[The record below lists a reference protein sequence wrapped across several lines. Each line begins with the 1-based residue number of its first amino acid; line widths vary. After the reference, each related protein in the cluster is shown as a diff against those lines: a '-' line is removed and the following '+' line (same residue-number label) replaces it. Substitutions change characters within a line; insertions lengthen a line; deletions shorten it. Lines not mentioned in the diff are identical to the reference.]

1 MRIRTAFALVSAL
14 AISAFAAADKILTI
28 GDNAPEFKV
37 AGFVKG
43 EKIGKI
49 EKGKTYVVEFW
60 ATWCGP
66 CIQQMPHLSEMAEK
80 FKDKVN
86 VVSVNCYDCRTKD
99 PKVKE
104 DFDVHTKRVSEW
116 VKNNDKNMRYNIVL
130 DDQNDTIGKNWMT
143 PAGQNGIPC
152 AFIVN
157 DEGKIAWIGHP
168 ANMEDPLTQVSNH
181 TWDLQAFKTKFDAGM
196 AAQRAADEARA
207 KLAMQVKAGD
217 QAAVDAYIDGS
228 KNKMQGFFDIINAG
242 LQANPEFVYQN
253 IVKYEPKIAIPGA
266 TWCSLAGALAPN
278 LKGDSKAGML
288 KISEKYANAA
298 DPKVA
303 ALIYA
308 YHARALAT
316 SGDKDAAGPWVEK
329 AKAALDTYEPATRKD
344 AIGKMI
350 EEVAKLLKGN

>member
-157 DEGKIAWIGHP
+157 DEGKMP
-168 ANMEDPLTQVSNH
+168 
-181 TWDLQAFKTKFDAGM
+181 
-196 AAQRAADEARA
+196 
-207 KLAMQVKAGD
+207 
-217 QAAVDAYIDGS
+217 GS
-228 KNKMQGFFDIINAG
+228 
-242 LQANPEFVYQN
+242 
-253 IVKYEPKIAIPGA
+253 
-266 TWCSLAGALAPN
+266 
-278 LKGDSKAGML
+278 
-288 KISEKYANAA
+288 
-298 DPKVA
+298 
-303 ALIYA
+303 
-308 YHARALAT
+308 
-316 SGDKDAAGPWVEK
+316 
-329 AKAALDTYEPATRKD
+329 ATRQTWR
-344 AIGKMI
+344 IR
-350 EEVAKLLKGN
+350 